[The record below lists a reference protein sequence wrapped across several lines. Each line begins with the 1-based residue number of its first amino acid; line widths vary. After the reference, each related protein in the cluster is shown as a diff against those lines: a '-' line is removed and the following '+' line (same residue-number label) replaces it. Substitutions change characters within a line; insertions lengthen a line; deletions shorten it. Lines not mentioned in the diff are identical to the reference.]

1 MTGEGFPAI
10 ESACETFKSNG
21 GSQWEWEAVIAAFKR
36 EMWMF
41 PNGPIAFIQFA
52 KENHS
57 ESMGRPME
65 EVEDFWDDFERLM
78 IQ

>member
-1 MTGEGFPAI
+1 
-10 ESACETFKSNG
+10 
-21 GSQWEWEAVIAAFKR
+21 
-36 EMWMF
+36 MF